1 MSVTVSASP
10 TQLSWSDFAPVD
22 ALPDGSGEDAQTAGS
37 MDPLSGIQPVQAQGK
52 FVLPDVTLNVGLDRT
67 QTLVVKTANKTD
79 DLLKHEQGHYDIT
92 VLTVRALAREAEQL
106 KAGSPPELGRQL
118 NAALNKHQQRADML
132 EKRYDTD
139 TKGSKDADAQKS
151 WNDAID
157 AAMRGMN
164 VMTLKGLPL

>member
-22 ALPDGSGEDAQTAGS
+22 ALPDGSGEDAQTAGT
-37 MDPLSGIQPVQAQGK
+37 MDPISGIQPVQSKGA
-52 FVLPDVTLNVGLDRT
+52 FVLPDLTLNVGLDRT

-92 VLTVRALAREAEQL
+92 VLTIRALAKELEQMT
-106 KAGSPPELGRQL
+106 AGSPPALGRQL
-118 NAALNKHQQRADML
+118 NAAMNKHQQRADML

-139 TKGSKDADAQKS
+139 TKGSRDEDKQKS

-157 AAMRGMN
+157 AAMRGSN
-164 VMTLKGLPL
+164 VMTLKAMPL